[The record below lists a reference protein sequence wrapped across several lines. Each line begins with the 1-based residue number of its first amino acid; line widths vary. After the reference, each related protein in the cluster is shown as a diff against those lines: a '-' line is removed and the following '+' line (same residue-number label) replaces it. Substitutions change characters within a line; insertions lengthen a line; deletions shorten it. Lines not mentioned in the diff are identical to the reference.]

1 MTATTPTQW
10 DGRLH
15 SGGWRAAHG
24 GTVDVLEKAT
34 GELLATV
41 GLADAT
47 DVAEA
52 AERAAQ
58 AQPAWAATSFE
69 ERAAI
74 LRRAAALLEERAPSV
89 IDWLVRETGEIR
101 ARATHETRIS
111 VGEIREASALAG
123 QPFGELLPTTERGR
137 MSFAQRV
144 PIGVVGAITPWNAPV
159 ILGIRVIAPALALG
173 NAVVIKP
180 DAQTPIT
187 GGLLLASI
195 FEEAGLPEGVLHALP
210 GAAEAGE
217 AIVVDPRIGLISF
230 TGSTAVGR
238 RVGELAGRHL
248 KKVSLELGGN
258 NALIVL
264 DDADI
269 DARHLVR
276 RVGLVPAPGPALLLD
291 RPPPRGRGGGGG
303 LPGRDHRR
311 ADALAVGDPFREDV
325 ALGPIINQRQ
335 LDRFDAIVHDTV
347 AAGARLRTGGTHEQ
361 RFYRPTV
368 LEGVTPSMPAFAD
381 EIFGP
386 VAAVTTFS
394 SVEEAVRLANQTEYG
409 LAASIYTSS
418 LTRGMEIARSMRTGM
433 VHINDTTINDQALAP
448 FGGMGASGNGGRFG
462 SLANWEEFTQWQ
474 WCTARDVGPA
484 FAFWRRQRR
493 QQNQTRMRGRGCA
506 I

>member
-1 MTATTPTQW
+1 MTTVDTAQW
-10 DGRLH
+10 EGRLH
-15 SGGWRAAHG
+15 SGGWREAHG
-24 GTVDVLEKAT
+24 GTVDVEEKAT
-34 GELLATV
+34 GERLATV

-52 AERAAQ
+52 AERAAA
-58 AQPAWAATSFE
+58 AQPEWAATSFE

-74 LRRAAALLEERAPSV
+74 LRRAATLLEERAPAV

-173 NAVVIKP
+173 NAVIIKP

-195 FEEAGLPEGVLHALP
+195 FEEAGLPDGVLHALP

-217 AIVVDPRIGLISF
+217 ALVLDPHVGLISF

-238 RVGELAGRHL
+238 RVGELAGRSL

-269 DARHLVR
+269 ERASSSGAWGSFLHQGQLCFSTGRHLV
-276 RVGLVPAPGPALLLD
+276 
-291 RPPPRGRGGGGG
+291 
-303 LPGRDHRR
+303 
-311 ADALAVGDPFREDV
+311 ADAVAGDYLDAIEARAAALKVGDPFREDV

-335 LDRFDAIVHDTV
+335 LDRFDAIVRDTV
-347 AAGARLRTGGTHEQ
+347 DAGAGLRTGGTHEG

-368 LEGVTPSMPAFAD
+368 LEGVTPAMPAFAE

-394 SVEEAVRLANQTEYG
+394 SVEEAVALANRSEYG

-418 LTRGMEIARSMRTGM
+418 LARGMEIARSMRAGM
-433 VHINDTTINDQALAP
+433 VHINDTTINDQAVAP

-474 WCTARDVGPA
+474 WCTARDEGPV
-484 FAFWRRQRR
+484 FAF
-493 QQNQTRMRGRGCA
+493 
-506 I
+506 

>member
-1 MTATTPTQW
+1 M
-10 DGRLH
+10 
-15 SGGWRAAHG
+15 
-24 GTVDVLEKAT
+24 
-34 GELLATV
+34 
-41 GLADAT
+41 
-47 DVAEA
+47 
-52 AERAAQ
+52 
-58 AQPAWAATSFE
+58 
-69 ERAAI
+69 
-74 LRRAAALLEERAPSV
+74 

-173 NAVVIKP
+173 NAVIIKP

-195 FEEAGLPEGVLHALP
+195 FEEAGLPDGVLHALP

-217 AIVVDPRIGLISF
+217 ALVLDPHVGLISF

-238 RVGELAGRHL
+238 RVGELAGRSL

-269 DARHLVR
+269 ERASSSGAWGSFLHQGQLCFSTGRHLV
-276 RVGLVPAPGPALLLD
+276 
-291 RPPPRGRGGGGG
+291 
-303 LPGRDHRR
+303 
-311 ADALAVGDPFREDV
+311 ADAVAGDYLDAIEARATALKVGDPFREDV

-335 LDRFDAIVHDTV
+335 LDRFDAIVRDTV
-347 AAGARLRTGGTHEQ
+347 DAGAGLRTGGTHEG

-368 LEGVTPSMPAFAD
+368 LEGVTPAMPAFAE

-394 SVEEAVRLANQTEYG
+394 SVEEAVALANQSEYG

-418 LTRGMEIARSMRTGM
+418 LARGMEIARSMRAGM
-433 VHINDTTINDQALAP
+433 VHINDTTINDQAVAP

-474 WCTARDVGPA
+474 WCTARDEGPV
-484 FAFWRRQRR
+484 FAF
-493 QQNQTRMRGRGCA
+493 
-506 I
+506 

>member
-195 FEEAGLPEGVLHALP
+195 FEEAGLPDGVLHALP

-217 AIVVDPRIGLISF
+217 AMVVDPRIGLISF

-238 RVGELAGRHL
+238 RVGELGGRHL

-269 DARHLVR
+269 ARASSSGAWGSFLHQGQLCFSTGRHLVAEE
-276 RVGLVPAPGPALLLD
+276 VAGDYLD
-291 RPPPRGRGGGGG
+291 AITA
-303 LPGRDHRR
+303 R
-311 ADALAVGDPFREDV
+311 ADALTVGDPFREDV

-347 AAGARLRTGGTHEQ
+347 DGRRACCARAGR
-361 RFYRPTV
+361 
-368 LEGVTPSMPAFAD
+368 
-381 EIFGP
+381 
-386 VAAVTTFS
+386 
-394 SVEEAVRLANQTEYG
+394 
-409 LAASIYTSS
+409 TSS
-418 LTRGMEIARSMRTGM
+418 ASTGPRSSR
-433 VHINDTTINDQALAP
+433 A
-448 FGGMGASGNGGRFG
+448 
-462 SLANWEEFTQWQ
+462 
-474 WCTARDVGPA
+474 
-484 FAFWRRQRR
+484 
-493 QQNQTRMRGRGCA
+493 
-506 I
+506 

>member
-1 MTATTPTQW
+1 MTATTAPTQW
-10 DGRLH
+10 DGQLH

-34 GELLATV
+34 GERLATV

-52 AERAAQ
+52 AERAAL

-195 FEEAGLPEGVLHALP
+195 FEEAGLPDGVLHALP

-217 AIVVDPRIGLISF
+217 AMVVDPRIGLISF

-269 DARHLVR
+269 DRASSSGAWGSFLHQGQLCFSTGRHLVAEG
-276 RVGLVPAPGPALLLD
+276 VAGDYLD
-291 RPPPRGRGGGGG
+291 AITA
-303 LPGRDHRR
+303 R
-311 ADALAVGDPFREDV
+311 ADALTVGDPFRDDV
-325 ALGPIINQRQ
+325 SLGPIINQRQ
-335 LDRFDAIVHDTV
+335 LDRFDGIVHDTV

-368 LEGVTPSMPAFAD
+368 LEGVTPSMPAFVD

-418 LTRGMEIARSMRTGM
+418 LARGMEIARSMRTGM
-433 VHINDTTINDQALAP
+433 VHINDTTINDQAIAP

-474 WCTARDVGPA
+474 WCTARDEGPA
-484 FAFWRRQRR
+484 FAF
-493 QQNQTRMRGRGCA
+493 
-506 I
+506 

>member
-1 MTATTPTQW
+1 MTAVTAPTEW
-10 DGRLH
+10 DGQLH
-15 SGGWRAAHG
+15 SSGWRAAHG
-24 GTVDVLEKAT
+24 GTVDVQEKAT
-34 GELLATV
+34 GERLATV
-41 GLADAT
+41 GFADAT

-52 AERAAQ
+52 AERAAL

-111 VGEIREASALAG
+111 VGEIREAAALTG

-238 RVGELAGRHL
+238 RVGELGGRHL

-269 DARHLVR
+269 ERASSSGAWGSFLHQGQLCFSTGRHLVADA
-276 RVGLVPAPGPALLLD
+276 VAGDYLD
-291 RPPPRGRGGGGG
+291 AITA
-303 LPGRDHRR
+303 R
-311 ADALAVGDPFREDV
+311 ADALSVGDPFREDV
-325 ALGPIINQRQ
+325 SLGPIINQRQ

-347 AAGARLRTGGTHEQ
+347 AAGALLRTGGTHEQ

-368 LEGVTPSMPAFAD
+368 LEGVTPAMPAFAD

-418 LTRGMEIARSMRTGM
+418 LGRGMEIARSMRTGM
-433 VHINDTTINDQALAP
+433 VHINDTTINDQAVAP

-474 WCTARDVGPA
+474 WCTARDEGPA
-484 FAFWRRQRR
+484 FAF
-493 QQNQTRMRGRGCA
+493 
-506 I
+506 

>member
-1 MTATTPTQW
+1 MTTTAPTQW

-15 SGGWRAAHG
+15 SGGLRAAHG

-34 GELLATV
+34 DELLATV

-52 AERAAQ
+52 AERAAL
-58 AQPAWAATSFE
+58 AQPEWAATSFE

-74 LRRAAALLEERAPSV
+74 LRRAAALLEDRTPSV

-111 VGEIREASALAG
+111 VGELREASALAG

-159 ILGIRVIAPALALG
+159 ILGTRVIAPALALG

-195 FEEAGLPEGVLHALP
+195 FEEAGLPDGVLHALP

-217 AIVVDPRIGLISF
+217 AMVVDPRIGLISF

-269 DARHLVR
+269 ERASSSGAWGSFLHQGQLCFSTGRHLVAEG
-276 RVGLVPAPGPALLLD
+276 VAGDYLD
-291 RPPPRGRGGGGG
+291 AITA
-303 LPGRDHRR
+303 R
-311 ADALAVGDPFREDV
+311 AERLKVGDPYREDV

-335 LDRFDAIVHDTV
+335 LDRFDRIVHDTV
-347 AAGARLRTGGTHEQ
+347 AAGAVLRTGGTYEE
-361 RFYRPTV
+361 RLYRPTV
-368 LEGVTPSMPAFAD
+368 LEGVTPAMPAFAD

-418 LTRGMEIARSMRTGM
+418 LARGMEIARSMRTGM
-433 VHINDTTINDQALAP
+433 VHINDTTINDQAIAP

-474 WCTARDVGPA
+474 WCTARDEGPE
-484 FAFWRRQRR
+484 FAF
-493 QQNQTRMRGRGCA
+493 
-506 I
+506 

>member
-1 MTATTPTQW
+1 MTATTAPTQW
-10 DGRLH
+10 DGQLH

-52 AERAAQ
+52 AERAAL

-195 FEEAGLPEGVLHALP
+195 FEEAGLPDGVLHALP

-217 AIVVDPRIGLISF
+217 AMVVDPRIGLISF

-269 DARHLVR
+269 ERASSSGAWGSFLHQGQLCFSTGRHLVAEG
-276 RVGLVPAPGPALLLD
+276 VAGDYLD
-291 RPPPRGRGGGGG
+291 AITA
-303 LPGRDHRR
+303 R
-311 ADALAVGDPFREDV
+311 ADALTVGDPFRDDV

-347 AAGARLRTGGTHEQ
+347 AAGALLRTGGTHEQ

-368 LEGVTPSMPAFAD
+368 LEGVTPSMPAFVD

-418 LTRGMEIARSMRTGM
+418 LARGMEIARSMRTGM
-433 VHINDTTINDQALAP
+433 VHINDTTINDQAIAP

-474 WCTARDVGPA
+474 WCTARDEGPA
-484 FAFWRRQRR
+484 FAF
-493 QQNQTRMRGRGCA
+493 
-506 I
+506 

>member
-1 MTATTPTQW
+1 MTATTAPTQW
-10 DGRLH
+10 DGQLH
-15 SGGWRAAHG
+15 SSGWRTAHG
-24 GTVDVLEKAT
+24 GTVDVQEKAT

-52 AERAAQ
+52 AERAAL

-111 VGEIREASALAG
+111 VGEIREAAALAG

-195 FEEAGLPEGVLHALP
+195 FEEAGLPDGVLHALP

-238 RVGELAGRHL
+238 RVGELGGRHL

-269 DARHLVR
+269 ERASSSGAWGSFLHQGQLCFSTGRHLVADG
-276 RVGLVPAPGPALLLD
+276 VAGDYLD
-291 RPPPRGRGGGGG
+291 AITA
-303 LPGRDHRR
+303 R
-311 ADALAVGDPFREDV
+311 ADALTVGDPFRDDV
-325 ALGPIINQRQ
+325 SLGPIINQRQ

-347 AAGARLRTGGTHEQ
+347 AAGALLRTGGTHEQ

-418 LTRGMEIARSMRTGM
+418 LGRGMEIARSMRTGM

-474 WCTARDVGPA
+474 WCTARDEGPA
-484 FAFWRRQRR
+484 FAF
-493 QQNQTRMRGRGCA
+493 
-506 I
+506 

>member
-1 MTATTPTQW
+1 MTATTATTQW
-10 DGRLH
+10 DGQLH

-34 GELLATV
+34 GERLATV

-195 FEEAGLPEGVLHALP
+195 FEEAGLPDGVLHALP

-217 AIVVDPRIGLISF
+217 AMVVDPRIGLISF

-269 DARHLVR
+269 ERASSSGAWGSFLHQGQLCFSTGRHLVAEGVAGDYLDAITAR
-276 RVGLVPAPGPALLLD
+276 AEALT
-291 RPPPRGRGGGGG
+291 
-303 LPGRDHRR
+303 
-311 ADALAVGDPFREDV
+311 VGDPFRDDV

-347 AAGARLRTGGTHEQ
+347 AAGALLRTGGTHEQ

-368 LEGVTPSMPAFAD
+368 LEGVTPSMPAFVD

-418 LTRGMEIARSMRTGM
+418 LARGMEIARSMRTGM
-433 VHINDTTINDQALAP
+433 VHINDTTINDQAIAP

-474 WCTARDVGPA
+474 WCTARDEGPA
-484 FAFWRRQRR
+484 FAF
-493 QQNQTRMRGRGCA
+493 
-506 I
+506 

>member
-1 MTATTPTQW
+1 MTAATTPAEW
-10 DGRLH
+10 EGRLH
-15 SGGWRAAHG
+15 SSGWRTAHG
-24 GTVDVLEKAT
+24 GTVDVHEKAT
-34 GELLATV
+34 DDVLATV
-41 GLADAT
+41 GLADAR

-52 AERAAQ
+52 AERAAL
-58 AQPAWAATSFE
+58 AQPGWAATSFE

-74 LRRAAALLEERAPSV
+74 LRRAADLLEERGPSV

-111 VGEIREASALAG
+111 VGEIREAAALCG

-180 DAQTPIT
+180 DVQTPVT

-195 FEEAGLPEGVLHALP
+195 FAEAGLPDGVLHALP

-217 AIVVDPRIGLISF
+217 ALVTDPNVGLISF

-269 DARHLVR
+269 ERASSSGAWGSFLHQGQLCFSTGRHLVAEA
-276 RVGLVPAPGPALLLD
+276 VAGDYLD
-291 RPPPRGRGGGGG
+291 AIEA
-303 LPGRDHRR
+303 R
-311 ADALAVGDPFREDV
+311 ADALKVGDPFREDV

-335 LDRFDAIVHDTV
+335 LDRFDAIVRDTV
-347 AAGARLRTGGTHEQ
+347 DAGARLRTGGTHEQ

-368 LEGVTPSMPAFAD
+368 LEGVTPAMPAFAD

-386 VAAVTTFS
+386 VAAVTTFA

-409 LAASIYTSS
+409 LAASIYTAS
-418 LTRGMEIARSMRTGM
+418 LGRGMEIARSMRTGM

-484 FAFWRRQRR
+484 FAF
-493 QQNQTRMRGRGCA
+493 
-506 I
+506 